1 MSLPGIVLCSAG
13 DGSVTRMVEAHTAP
27 VNALVFTSSAALLVS
42 ASEDRTIVVTDT
54 ASGRLVE
61 LLTAHT
67 TGVRCLALSSD
78 GSRLLSI
85 PSEGAA
91 KLWSTTDWK
100 EMARIDVGEP
110 IDTACCAPDGGWVL
124 LGGSFGLRLWKS
136 GELSEPVP
144 GLVGITAVSSSPD
157 GKLVVV
163 GAADG
168 QIRIFSAN
176 GWIASKDAAAASGG
190 CHRTGVFRRRQP
202 SGCGGE
208 GRSRPDLLSRSRD
221 CGGSA
226 IAGATPHGGKNAI
239 VSEFVGG

>member
-124 LGGSFGLRLWKS
+124 LGGSFGLRLWKMANSPNRCRGWWISPQFLLRQMDNWSWWALRTDRFGYSVRMS
-136 GELSEPVP
+136 GLPLRTLPLHPVAVTALAFS
-144 GLVGITAVSSSPD
+144 GAGNRLVAAAKD
-157 GKLVVV
+157 GRV
-163 GAADG
+163 
-168 QIRIFSAN
+168 RIFFLDPV
-176 GWIASKDAAAASGG
+176 IAAAA
-190 CHRTGVFRRRQP
+190 RLPARRRTV
-202 SGCGGE
+202 E
-208 GRSRPDLLSRSRD
+208 R
-221 CGGSA
+221 
-226 IAGATPHGGKNAI
+226 TP
-239 VSEFVGG
+239 